1 MKFFIKNFFS
11 KCDQIRRKL
20 RSHLLKKSLME
31 IIFAVLL
38 RRTNIYYESYV
49 TRFSYNLLLQAPF
62 LEKHLVNNNVTG
74 VFKDAIDEIITSH
87 R

>member
-1 MKFFIKNFFS
+1 MWPNPQETAVTFTE
-11 KCDQIRRKL
+11 
-20 RSHLLKKSLME
+20 E
-31 IIFAVLL
+31 ILNGNHFCAVLL
-38 RRTNIYYESYV
+38 RRTNIFYESYV

-74 VFKDAIDEIITSH
+74 VFKDAIDAIITSH